1 MARVV
6 YVPNPKEAKSVE
18 AWFAAGLLRP
28 LEPSRVPPGQ
38 VDFR

>member
-6 YVPNPKEAKSVE
+6 YVPNPKEAESVE

-28 LEPSRVPPGQ
+28 LESSRPPQGR